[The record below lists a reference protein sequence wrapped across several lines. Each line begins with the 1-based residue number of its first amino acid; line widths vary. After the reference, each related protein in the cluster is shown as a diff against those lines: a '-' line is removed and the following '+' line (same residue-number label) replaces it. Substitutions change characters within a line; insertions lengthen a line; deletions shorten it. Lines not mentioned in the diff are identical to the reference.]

1 MGTLGCIHD
10 MMRRDKE
17 NRELRQRDRER
28 MKETRRRMT
37 ECRHTEIPPTLS
49 VEKLEKIKKQTQEKE
64 QADQSRAFR
73 IKLIIGHTC
82 PSAVMR
88 ILALKLRT
96 RVFQI
101 CLTQKFFQAFSRSV
115 KQLPLPISLS
125 TVNVPPCASTKSR
138 EMESPSPLPCTL
150 VPGTRK

>member
-64 QADQSRAFR
+64 QADQSRAFKSTDSR
-73 IKLIIGHTC
+73 VSHTC

-125 TVNVPPCASTKSR
+125 TVNVPPCASTKIA
-138 EMESPSPLPCTL
+138 
-150 VPGTRK
+150 

>member
-49 VEKLEKIKKQTQEKE
+49 VEKLEKIKKQTQEKVWGIE
-64 QADQSRAFR
+64 RSGFFNGREKWAKGFENQ
-73 IKLIIGHTC
+73 
-82 PSAVMR
+82 
-88 ILALKLRT
+88 
-96 RVFQI
+96 RV
-101 CLTQKFFQAFSRSV
+101 
-115 KQLPLPISLS
+115 
-125 TVNVPPCASTKSR
+125 
-138 EMESPSPLPCTL
+138 
-150 VPGTRK
+150 

>member
-49 VEKLEKIKKQTQEKE
+49 VEKL
-64 QADQSRAFR
+64 
-73 IKLIIGHTC
+73 
-82 PSAVMR
+82 
-88 ILALKLRT
+88 
-96 RVFQI
+96 
-101 CLTQKFFQAFSRSV
+101 
-115 KQLPLPISLS
+115 
-125 TVNVPPCASTKSR
+125 
-138 EMESPSPLPCTL
+138 
-150 VPGTRK
+150 

>member
-49 VEKLEKIKKQTQEKE
+49 VEKLEKIKKQTNL
-64 QADQSRAFR
+64 S
-73 IKLIIGHTC
+73 LLCTT
-82 PSAVMR
+82 P
-88 ILALKLRT
+88 LKNKKFNL
-96 RVFQI
+96 FFI
-101 CLTQKFFQAFSRSV
+101 NLQK
-115 KQLPLPISLS
+115 
-125 TVNVPPCASTKSR
+125 
-138 EMESPSPLPCTL
+138 
-150 VPGTRK
+150 

>member
-49 VEKLEKIKKQTQEKE
+49 VEKLEKIRNRHKRKNK
-64 QADQSRAFR
+64 R
-73 IKLIIGHTC
+73 IKAE
-82 PSAVMR
+82 P
-88 ILALKLRT
+88 LK
-96 RVFQI
+96 
-101 CLTQKFFQAFSRSV
+101 S
-115 KQLPLPISLS
+115 
-125 TVNVPPCASTKSR
+125 N
-138 EMESPSPLPCTL
+138 
-150 VPGTRK
+150 